1 MNKLYKKSEIGFS
14 IFWIIIYVVLFS
26 FADNIS
32 RSIGIEKIITLIVGI
47 LIATILVVWMKK
59 NNLLE
64 KYGLCKSE
72 ISSKRLLYYVPLIII
87 SLTNLCFGVTINHS
101 LLETSI
107 FIGTM
112 FLVGFLE
119 EIIFRG
125 FLFTAMSK
133 DNVKT
138 AIIVSSVT
146 FGMGHII
153 NLINGSGMNL
163 FSNLLQVEYA
173 IAIGFLF
180 TIMFYKTK
188 SLWPCII
195 THGVTN
201 SLAIFVNEEILTQTD
216 EVVIAIIWTV
226 ISIFYTTYI
235 INFAQMKEER
245 EIVLKK

>member
-1 MNKLYKKSEIGFS
+1 MNKLYKKNEIGFS
-14 IFWIIIYVVLFS
+14 IFWIVIYVVLFS
-26 FADNIS
+26 LADNIS

-47 LIATILVVWMKK
+47 LITTILVVWMKK

-72 ISSKRLLYYVPLIII
+72 ISSKRLLYYIPLIII

-101 LLETSI
+101 LLEISI

-133 DNVKT
+133 DNVKV
-138 AIIVSSVT
+138 AIIVSSIT

-201 SLAIFVNEEILTQTD
+201 SLAIFVNKEMLTQTD

-226 ISIFYTTYI
+226 ISIFYTIYI
-235 INFAQMKEER
+235 IKQTRAKNSK
-245 EIVLKK
+245 